1 MNKKGGIFMCTIAS
15 VLLVNYIFRHE
26 VDNWSDYLNNRE
38 ALICT
43 IGLTMV
49 FEVATRCN
57 FFKKK
62 Q

>member
-1 MNKKGGIFMCTIAS
+1 MCTMVS

-26 VDNWSDYLNNRE
+26 VDGWSDYLNNRE

-43 IGLTMV
+43 IGLAMV

-62 Q
+62 H

>member
-1 MNKKGGIFMCTIAS
+1 MCTIAS

-43 IGLTMV
+43 IGLAMV

-62 Q
+62 H